1 MWYIEWVYLFE
12 IKFKGCVFLKSKKLI
27 AVIAGAA
34 LMLPLAA
41 CGNKAVATTSGGKI
55 TESEYYSSMKQTSN
69 GKQVLQQ
76 MILDK
81 VLQKEYGKQVSDKQ
95 VNAQYNTY
103 KNQYGDQFSAFLQ
116 QNGMTE
122 KSLKQQLRSNLLLE
136 AAVRDYSHIT
146 TKQINKQW
154 KEYQP
159 KVQTA
164 EILVGSRSDAEDI
177 INQLN
182 DSDNKYK
189 TFKKLAKSK
198 STDTSNNKAGGRV
211 PAFDNTDTSLD
222 SAYKKA
228 AFKLKTGEY
237 TTTPVKTD
245 EGYQVIYMIEHPAKG
260 NKSAH
265 INDLK
270 NQIVTENMNNRT
282 FLHKVVSNV
291 LKKGNVSIK
300 DNDEKNI
307 LDDYLNSNGAT
318 SNSGNLGN
326 SSTGTNSS
334 SAGN

>member
-1 MWYIEWVYLFE
+1 M
-12 IKFKGCVFLKSKKLI
+12 KSKKLI

-55 TESEYYSSMKQTSN
+55 IQSEYYSSMKATSN

-81 VLQKEYGKQVSDKQ
+81 VLEKEYGKQVSDKQ
-95 VNAQYNTY
+95 VNAQYNSY
-103 KNQYGDQFSAFLQ
+103 KSQYGSQFSAFLQ

-146 TKQINKQW
+146 NKQINAQW
-154 KEYQP
+154 KKYQP

-164 EILVGSRSDAEDI
+164 EILVGSKNDAQDI
-177 INQLN
+177 IDQLN
-182 DSDNKYK
+182 NSSDKYK

-198 STDTSNNKAGGRV
+198 STDTSNKDNGGRV
-211 PAFDNTDTSLD
+211 PAFDNTDNSLD
-222 SAYKKA
+222 SAYKEA

-245 EGYQVIYMIEHPAKG
+245 DGYQVIYMIEHPAKG
-260 NKSAH
+260 KKSQH
-265 INDLK
+265 IADLRT
-270 NQIVTENMNNRT
+270 QIVQENMNNRT

-300 DNDEKNI
+300 ENDEKNI

-318 SNSGNLGN
+318 SNSGTLGN
-326 SSTGTNSS
+326 SSNSS
-334 SAGN
+334 SSSNANN

>member
-1 MWYIEWVYLFE
+1 M
-12 IKFKGCVFLKSKKLI
+12 KSKKLI

-55 TESEYYSSMKQTSN
+55 TQSEYYSSMKATSN

-81 VLQKEYGKQVSDKQ
+81 VLEKEYGKQVSDKQ
-95 VNAQYNTY
+95 VNAQYNSY
-103 KNQYGDQFSAFLQ
+103 KSQYGSQFSAFLQ

-146 TKQINKQW
+146 NKQINAQW
-154 KEYQP
+154 KKYQP

-164 EILVGSRSDAEDI
+164 EILVGSKNDAQDI
-177 INQLN
+177 IDQLN
-182 DSDNKYK
+182 NSSDKYK

-198 STDTSNNKAGGRV
+198 STDTSNKDNGGRV
-211 PAFDNTDTSLD
+211 PAFDNTDNSLD
-222 SAYKKA
+222 SAYKEA

-245 EGYQVIYMIEHPAKG
+245 DGYQVIYMIEHPAKG
-260 NKSAH
+260 KKSQH
-265 INDLK
+265 IADLRT
-270 NQIVTENMNNRT
+270 QIVQENMNNRT

-291 LKKGNVSIK
+291 LK
-300 DNDEKNI
+300 
-307 LDDYLNSNGAT
+307 
-318 SNSGNLGN
+318 
-326 SSTGTNSS
+326 
-334 SAGN
+334 